1 MTYTHIPT
9 KLIGI
14 RIGLFEEL
22 YLYSMASL
30 YKKGWRMPFF
40 RAIYEA
46 SAIITLPKAKTR

>member
-30 YKKGWRMPFF
+30 YKKVDVCPF
-40 RAIYEA
+40 
-46 SAIITLPKAKTR
+46 